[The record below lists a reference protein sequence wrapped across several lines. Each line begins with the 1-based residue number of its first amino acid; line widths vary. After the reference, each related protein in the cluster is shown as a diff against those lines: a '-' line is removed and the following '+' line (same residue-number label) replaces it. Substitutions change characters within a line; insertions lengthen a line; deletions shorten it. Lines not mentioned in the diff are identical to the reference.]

1 MTPSFPPSSH
11 SCLFRQKIV
20 LGVVHGFWDS
30 VKGVALVFYIDVE
43 IHKQKAER
51 EAERQARLEQQQRWL
66 KRSESPTPS
75 SASAM
80 IRDDDDDQLA
90 QKATTTQ
97 KRINSDERSVESL
110 QWSIIKSSSK
120 PRISIPFR

>member
-1 MTPSFPPSSH
+1 M
-11 SCLFRQKIV
+11 

-51 EAERQARLEQQQRWL
+51 EAERQARLEQQQQWL
-66 KRSESPTPS
+66 KRSQSPTPS

-80 IRDDDDDQLA
+80 AREYGDQA
-90 QKATTTQ
+90 AIKAPL
-97 KRINSDERSVESL
+97 KRSNSDERSVESL
-110 QWSIIKSSSK
+110 QWSTKCSK